1 MKPIYEIDFS
11 VLSAEEKVV
20 FMHDLRDSMK
30 TSFQEKPFCVQ
41 ILAQTLIFTRWWNS
55 YKHMA
60 PNEPTPEILGTAI
73 ELLWDFQ
80 EGKCSLDVFARF
92 QKSFSDSALEI
103 LTGDDGELNED
114 SESNAFYQKHFHQ
127 WEAMSYNVFLSDLCT
142 VLEEAVSQDIT
153 WDAVENTIYADIGDT
168 MIIFFEPAL
177 RKYEERYHESSSTLE
192 CREKETYNTPI
203 FARVIALA
211 QQDMCTALEEESIHK
226 LRMRYRNEYLFSPEE
241 SSQISDYR

>member
-1 MKPIYEIDFS
+1 MKPVYEIDFS
-11 VLSAEEKVV
+11 ALSAEEKVS
-20 FMHDLRDSMK
+20 FMNDLGDSMEAG
-30 TSFQEKPFCVQ
+30 FQEEPFPVQ
-41 ILAQTLIFTRWWNS
+41 LLAQTLIFTRWWNS

-80 EGKCSLDVFARF
+80 EGKCSIDVFARF

-114 SESNAFYQKHFHQ
+114 PESNTFYQKHFHH
-127 WEAMSYNVFLSDLCT
+127 WEVRSYDVFLSDLCT

-168 MIIFFEPAL
+168 MIDFFETVY
-177 RKYEERYHESSSTLE
+177 KKDSGG
-192 CREKETYNTPI
+192 I
-203 FARVIALA
+203 F
-211 QQDMCTALEEESIHK
+211 C
-226 LRMRYRNEYLFSPEE
+226 F
-241 SSQISDYR
+241 